1 MSVDSSFVPRGQGTL
16 GRIDLLNSCG
26 GMSLVGARTSVEG
39 TSFAYLG
46 ATL

>member
-1 MSVDSSFVPRGQGTL
+1 MSVDSSFVPRQQGTL

-26 GMSLVGARTSVEG
+26 VSLVGARTSVEG
-39 TSFAYLG
+39 TSFAYSG